1 MMNLNQ
7 KAIFENPNRIRP
19 HQLLGSSIV
28 LIGLLSTLSGC
39 GPSGPE
45 TGEVSGVV
53 SMGGAPVPGAS
64 ITFYPVTGRQSFGK
78 SDQEGRYTLEYAQD
92 QPGAVTGQHRVKIMT
107 GGMGAPS
114 MPSGPAES
122 PSKSRSRSKGMEPPR
137 EVTLPDM
144 VTVES
149 GSNEINLDIPSA

>member
-1 MMNLNQ
+1 MMNWNQ
-7 KAIFENPNRIRP
+7 NAMLENQNRRQRN
-19 HQLLGSSIV
+19 QLLSSLIL
-28 LIGLLSTLSGC
+28 LIGLLCTLSGC

-53 SMGGAPVPGAS
+53 SMGGNPVPGAS
-64 ITFYPVTGRQSFGK
+64 ITFYPVAGRQSFGK
-78 SDQEGRYTLEYAQD
+78 TDQDGRYTLEYAQD
-92 QPGAVTGQHRVKIMT
+92 QPGAVTGKHRVKIMT

-149 GSNEINLDIPSA
+149 GSNEINLTIP

>member
-7 KAIFENPNRIRP
+7 KAMLNNRIRSQLT
-19 HQLLGSSIV
+19 QLLGSSI
-28 LIGLLSTLSGC
+28 LLAGLLGTLSGC

-45 TGEVSGVV
+45 IGEVSGVV

-92 QPGAVTGQHRVKIMT
+92 QPGAVTGQHRVKTMT

-114 MPSGPAES
+114 MPSGPVGS
-122 PSKSRSRSKGMEPPR
+122 PSKSRSRSKGMEPPK
-137 EVTLPDM
+137 EFTLSEM

-149 GSNEINLDIPSA
+149 GSNEINLDISSA

>member
-7 KAIFENPNRIRP
+7 KAMLNRQNRSRRN
-19 HQLLGSSIV
+19 QLVGSFV
-28 LIGLLSTLSGC
+28 LLIGCLGTLSGC

-45 TGEVSGVV
+45 IGEVSGVV
-53 SMGGAPVPGAS
+53 SMGGTPVPGAS
-64 ITFYPVTGRQSFGK
+64 ITFYPVSGRQSFGK

-122 PSKSRSRSKGMEPPR
+122 PSKSRSRSKGMEPPK

>member
-1 MMNLNQ
+1 MNQNQ
-7 KAIFENPNRIRP
+7 KRVNLSRRQRIR
-19 HQLLGSSIV
+19 LVGS
-28 LIGLLSTLSGC
+28 LILFVGSMGMLNGC

-64 ITFYPVTGRQSFGK
+64 ITFYPVSGRQSFGK
-78 SDQEGRYTLEYAQD
+78 TDQDGRYTLEYGQD
-92 QPGAVTGQHRVKIMT
+92 LPGAVTGQHRVKIMT

-122 PSKSRSRSKGMEPPR
+122 PSKSRPRSKGMEPPR
-137 EVTLPDM
+137 EVTLSEM
-144 VTVES
+144 VTVEG
-149 GSNEINLDIPSA
+149 GSNEIDLVIPTK